1 MITDLLKNGIILK
14 IYNCIIYVYKLIFIF
29 SFSSQHI
36 EMSYKSIFSLLLIAF
51 SAVTFAQTP
60 IEVNINTQNKYQTIE
75 GWGSSLCW
83 WASEVGSWNE
93 KKIDS
98 IVSIITSPEMLNMNI
113 FRFNIGGG
121 DDPAHA
127 GGHMAEGK
135 GTRAEMEGYKKG
147 PNEDYDW
154 DADEGQRKILLKI
167 KASRPD
173 AVFEAFSNS
182 PPYWMTKSKCSAG
195 FFKANKDNL
204 AASQYDA
211 FTDYL
216 LEVVQHYK
224 SVYDVDFKTLEPFN
238 ESTSSYWYYK
248 GSQEGC
254 HFDAESQIEVLKI
267 LYPKLTKTGL
277 KTIIAAPDE
286 TNLEATLKVLN
297 TYRDYGEVFD
307 WIGQINTHTYSGN
320 NKQRLAVRKWMDSL
334 QKPFWQSE
342 TGPSGGNYKSALE
355 NNLNLVQKMFY
366 DLKIMKP
373 DAWLDWQ
380 LMEENNA
387 TWCQM
392 KADFDTEEFEIV
404 KNLYVRMQ
412 VTRFIKQG
420 YRIIE
425 TNHDHVLAAISPN
438 GDEVVSILLN
448 TTTSKNKNFKLK
460 FDNIGT
466 YSLAEV
472 FRTSKN
478 EDCKALDSSDFSIA
492 GINAPA
498 LSLTTLIFRK

>member
-1 MITDLLKNGIILK
+1 M
-14 IYNCIIYVYKLIFIF
+14 
-29 SFSSQHI
+29 SF
-36 EMSYKSIFSLLLIAF
+36 KFFLSLLLITL
-51 SAVTFAQTP
+51 SVPSFAQDP
-60 IEVNINTQNKYQTIE
+60 VEVNIKTEKKYQTIE

-83 WASEVGSWNE
+83 WASEVGMWND
-93 KKIDS
+93 KKVDS
-98 IVSIITSPEMLNMNI
+98 IVNIITSPKMLNMNI

-135 GTRAEMEGYKKG
+135 GTRAEMEGYKDG
-147 PNEDYDW
+147 PDEDYNW
-154 DADEGQRKILLKI
+154 NADAGQRKILLKI
-167 KASRPD
+167 KESRPD

-182 PPYWMTKSKCSAG
+182 APYWMTKSKCSAG
-195 FFKANKDNL
+195 FFKADKDNL
-204 AASQYDA
+204 DPSQYNA

-224 SVYDVDFKTLEPFN
+224 TKYKIDFKTLEPFN

-254 HFDAESQIEVLKI
+254 HFDAESQIKVLKI
-267 LYPKLTKTGL
+267 LYPKLQKTGL
-277 KTIIAAPDE
+277 NTVIAAPDE

-297 TYRDYGEVFD
+297 TYKDHGEVFN

-320 NKQRLAVRKWMDSL
+320 NQQRVAVRKWIDSL

-355 NNLNLVQKMFY
+355 NNLNLVQKMFN
-366 DLKIMKP
+366 DLRIMKP

-380 LMEENNA
+380 LMEEHNA

-392 KADFDTEEFEIV
+392 KSDFKTQDFQIV

-420 YRIIE
+420 YQIID
-425 TNHDHVLAAISPN
+425 TDRKDVLAAISPN
-438 GDEVVSILLN
+438 GEELVSVLLN
-448 TTTSKNKNFKLK
+448 KDTNKSKNFKLK
-460 FDNIGT
+460 FDKTDN

-472 FRTSKN
+472 FRTSKD
-478 EDCKALDSSDFSIA
+478 EDCKALDISTFSTA
-492 GINAPA
+492 KINAPS
-498 LSLTTLIFRK
+498 LSLTTLIFRR

>member
-1 MITDLLKNGIILK
+1 M
-14 IYNCIIYVYKLIFIF
+14 
-29 SFSSQHI
+29 SF
-36 EMSYKSIFSLLLIAF
+36 KFFLSLLLITL
-51 SAVTFAQTP
+51 SVPSYAQDP
-60 IEVNINTQNKYQTIE
+60 IEVNIKTEKKYQTIE

-83 WASEVGSWNE
+83 WASEVGMWND
-93 KKIDS
+93 KKVDS
-98 IVSIITSPEMLNMNI
+98 IVNIITSPKMLNMNI

-135 GTRAEMEGYKKG
+135 GTRAEMEGYKDG
-147 PNEDYDW
+147 PDEDYNW
-154 DADEGQRKILLKI
+154 NADAGQRKILLKI
-167 KASRPD
+167 KEARPD

-182 PPYWMTKSKCSAG
+182 APYWMTKSNCSAG
-195 FFKANKDNL
+195 FFKADKDNL
-204 AASQYDA
+204 DPSQYNA

-224 SVYDVDFKTLEPFN
+224 TKYNIDFKTLEPFN

-254 HFDAESQIEVLKI
+254 HFDAESQIKVLKI
-267 LYPKLTKTGL
+267 LYPKLQKTGL
-277 KTIIAAPDE
+277 NTVIAAPDE

-297 TYRDYGEVFD
+297 TYKDHGEVFN

-320 NKQRLAVRKWMDSL
+320 NQQRVAVRKWIDSL

-355 NNLNLVQKMFY
+355 NNLNLVQKMFN
-366 DLKIMKP
+366 DLRIMKP

-380 LMEENNA
+380 LMEEHNA

-392 KADFDTEEFEIV
+392 KSDFKAEDFQIV

-420 YRIIE
+420 YQIID
-425 TNHDHVLAAISPN
+425 TDRKDVLAAISPN
-438 GDEVVSILLN
+438 GEELVSVLLN
-448 TTTSKNKNFKLK
+448 KDTILM
-460 FDNIGT
+460 
-466 YSLAEV
+466 AE
-472 FRTSKN
+472 
-478 EDCKALDSSDFSIA
+478 
-492 GINAPA
+492 
-498 LSLTTLIFRK
+498 TL

>member
-1 MITDLLKNGIILK
+1 
-14 IYNCIIYVYKLIFIF
+14 
-29 SFSSQHI
+29 
-36 EMSYKSIFSLLLIAF
+36 MSYQFFVSFLAFVFST
-51 SAVTFAQTP
+51 VTFAQGP
-60 IEVNINTQNKYQTIE
+60 VEIHINTENKYQTIE

-83 WASEVGSWNE
+83 WASEVGTWND
-93 KKIDS
+93 KKVDS
-98 IVSIITSPEMLNMNI
+98 IVHIITSPDLLNMNI

-121 DDPAHA
+121 DDPEHA
-127 GGHMAEGK
+127 GGHMAKGK
-135 GTRAEMEGYKKG
+135 GTRAEMEGYKDG
-147 PNEDYDW
+147 PDKPYNW
-154 DADEGQRKILLKI
+154 NADAGQRNILLKI
-167 KASRPD
+167 KKSRPD

-182 PPYWMTKSKCSAG
+182 APYWMTKSKCSAG
-195 FFKANKDNL
+195 FFKADEDNL
-204 AASQYDA
+204 DPSQYAA

-224 SVYDVDFKTLEPFN
+224 TKYDIDFKTLEPFN

-267 LYPKLTKTGL
+267 LYPRLKKTGL

-286 TNLEATLKVLN
+286 TNLEATLKVLEAYKN
-297 TYRDYGEVFD
+297 QGEVFN
-307 WIGQINTHTYSGN
+307 WIGQINTHTYAGT
-320 NKQRLAVRKWMDSL
+320 NKQRRAVKKWVDSL

-342 TGPSGGNYKSALE
+342 TGPSGGKYKNALE
-355 NNLNLVQKMFY
+355 NNLALAQKMFN

-380 LMEENNA
+380 LMEEHNA

-392 KADFDTEEFEIV
+392 KADFNSEEFEIV

-420 YRIIE
+420 YQIID
-425 TNHDHVLAAISPN
+425 TDHKEVLAAISPN

-448 TTTSKNKNFKLK
+448 KETGRDKKFKLK
-460 FDNIGT
+460 FDKMDT

-478 EDCKALDSSDFSIA
+478 EDCKALDASGFSMD
-492 GINAPA
+492 GIKAPA
-498 LSLTTLIFRK
+498 LSLTTFIFRK

>member
-1 MITDLLKNGIILK
+1 
-14 IYNCIIYVYKLIFIF
+14 
-29 SFSSQHI
+29 
-36 EMSYKSIFSLLLIAF
+36 
-51 SAVTFAQTP
+51 
-60 IEVNINTQNKYQTIE
+60 
-75 GWGSSLCW
+75 
-83 WASEVGSWNE
+83 
-93 KKIDS
+93 
-98 IVSIITSPEMLNMNI
+98 
-113 FRFNIGGG
+113 
-121 DDPAHA
+121 
-127 GGHMAEGK
+127 
-135 GTRAEMEGYKKG
+135 
-147 PNEDYDW
+147 
-154 DADEGQRKILLKI
+154 
-167 KASRPD
+167 
-173 AVFEAFSNS
+173 
-182 PPYWMTKSKCSAG
+182 
-195 FFKANKDNL
+195 
-204 AASQYDA
+204 
-211 FTDYL
+211 
-216 LEVVQHYK
+216 
-224 SVYDVDFKTLEPFN
+224 
-238 ESTSSYWYYK
+238 
-248 GSQEGC
+248 
-254 HFDAESQIEVLKI
+254 
-267 LYPKLTKTGL
+267 
-277 KTIIAAPDE
+277 
-286 TNLEATLKVLN
+286 
-297 TYRDYGEVFD
+297 
-307 WIGQINTHTYSGN
+307 
-320 NKQRLAVRKWMDSL
+320 
-334 QKPFWQSE
+334 
-342 TGPSGGNYKSALE
+342 
-355 NNLNLVQKMFY
+355 
-366 DLKIMKP
+366 MKP